1 MLPSNKAGRYEDLPS
16 PSTGSTPPSS
26 TVTVPTPSLVRAR
39 DREDSKEIEQ
49 RAGIDT
55 AISYTRAGCYAYRI
69 AMTRGTWSAY
79 LAAAREAIDRDNFK
93 DAVARKHS
101 E

>member
-1 MLPSNKAGRYEDLPS
+1 
-16 PSTGSTPPSS
+16 
-26 TVTVPTPSLVRAR
+26 
-39 DREDSKEIEQ
+39 
-49 RAGIDT
+49 
-55 AISYTRAGCYAYRI
+55 
-69 AMTRGTWSAY
+69 MTRGTWSAY

>member
-1 MLPSNKAGRYEDLPS
+1 MRTCLHHRRFYSAVKHGHGAD
-16 PSTGSTPPSS
+16 T
-26 TVTVPTPSLVRAR
+26 SLVRAR

-55 AISYTRAGCYAYRI
+55 AISYTRAGGYAYRI